1 MSDLESNG
9 KSSFDELL
17 HALAQ
22 ADAEHAYERGVLDVL
37 RLLGLV
43 ERQGE
48 EIVTTGEVAHML
60 LRSLWAHLRDG
71 VRVGFD
77 WERLDRTGD
86 VRGVDL
92 IRAVEAARVSAV
104 PKPTPARSVRVAQA
118 VVKTIRGGVPL
129 YLMQYDE
136 HAGQFQ
142 MLGGKAESGE
152 DDLAE
157 TLRRELAEEL
167 DLPATPG
174 EADCILTPL
183 EADRE
188 IVSLSPTYGLLT
200 RYAFSFYHVG
210 RVRFS
215 VRTDQDTC
223 WLSGDEIM
231 ACRAADERPISALYC
246 DALGGRLA
254 ALPDSF
260 R

>member
-1 MSDLESNG
+1 MIDLESNG

-17 HALAQ
+17 RALAQ

-43 ERQGE
+43 EQQGE
-48 EIVTTGEVAHML
+48 EIVATGEVAHML
-60 LRSLWAHLRDG
+60 LRSLWAHLHDG

-77 WERLDRTGD
+77 WERLEGD
-86 VRGVDL
+86 SMVRGVDL
-92 IRAVEAARVSAV
+92 IRAIEAVRVTAV

-118 VVKTIRGGVPL
+118 IIKTVRGGTLL

-142 MLGGKAESGE
+142 MLGGKAKPGE
-152 DDLAE
+152 HDLTE

-167 DLPATPG
+167 GLPTTPG
-174 EADCILTPL
+174 EADCILMLL
-183 EADRE
+183 ETDWE

-215 VRTDQDTC
+215 VCTDQDTC

-231 ACRAADERPISALYC
+231 ACRAADGRPISALYH
-246 DALGGRLA
+246 DALGARLA

-260 R
+260 Q